1 MKKFFFSLMLCLMC
15 TPLVMAK
22 TDANIFGHVI
32 DSATGEHMP
41 FVNVMIKG
49 TSIGISTDATGHYFL
64 KNLPLGE
71 SVVIAK
77 SVGYTTEEVKV
88 NLHKNQSLELNFK
101 LKEDNFLLDEV
112 VVSANKN
119 ETTRRLAPS
128 LVNVIEAK
136 KFEFSGSAC
145 LADGISLQPG
155 VRLEDNCQNCGFTQV
170 RINGLDGHYSQ
181 ILIDSR
187 PIFSSLTG
195 VYGLEQIPANMIERV
210 EVVRGGGSALFGS
223 SAIGGTVNIIT
234 KTPSRNTAD
243 ISHTLT
249 SMGGSGSLDNV
260 TMANASLV
268 SGNNKAGAYIYGQLR
283 NREGYDHNDDGY
295 TEIPQIKSQSLG
307 MRSFLRVND
316 LSKITVEYH
325 GIHEFRRGGNK
336 LNELPHKANIAEMIE
351 HYINGGGINYDFIS
365 ANRKHRLNLFT
376 SLQSTSRDSYYGGT
390 GDESPESIEAAENSY
405 GKTEDLVVSSGAQY
419 TLSFNHLWFLPA
431 ELTLGL
437 EYNYDNLKD
446 NALGSKIKTYQ
457 IIRNYSGFF
466 QNEWKN
472 DKWGLLIGGRFDKH
486 NLVDKVIFS
495 PRANVRFNPT
505 KDINLRLSY
514 GAGFRAPQAF
524 DEDLHVSIASGELG
538 VIELADDLTE
548 EKSNSVSFSAD
559 YYKNFGNVKTNF
571 LVEAFFTD
579 LKDVFDLRRNEAAD
593 KDNLQYWERYN
604 ASGARVYGVT
614 LEARVVPIED
624 LNIQTG
630 WTIQRSRYK
639 EATTW
644 SEDAPAVK
652 KMFRTPD
659 VYGYLTI
666 NYSPIKH
673 LMASVNATYTGKM
686 LVQHLGETNVPT
698 DIAVNTPDF
707 FDMGIRVAY
716 DIPMYDLMTL
726 QVFAGVKNVF
736 NAYQK
741 DIDSGWNRDSAYIY
755 GPGLPRSYFAGAK
768 ILF

>member
-1 MKKFFFSLMLCLMC
+1 MRKLFLMMVMCLMC
-15 TPLVMAK
+15 TQFVMAK

-32 DSATGEHMP
+32 DGTTGEHMP

-71 SVVIAK
+71 NVIIAK
-77 SVGYTTEEVKV
+77 LVGYTTEEVKV
-88 NLHKNQSLELNFK
+88 DLHKGQSLELNFK
-101 LKEDNFLLDEV
+101 LKEDNFLLEEV

-136 KFEFSGSAC
+136 KFEFAGSAC

-187 PIFSSLTG
+187 PLFSSLTG

-243 ISHTLT
+243 VSHTLT
-249 SMGGSGSLDNV
+249 SMGGTGSLDNV

-295 TEIPQIKSQSLG
+295 TEIPEIKSQSLG
-307 MRSFLRVND
+307 MRSFIRFND
-316 LSKITVEYH
+316 QSKITVEYH
-325 GIHEFRRGGNK
+325 GIHEYRRGGNR
-336 LNELPHKANIAEMIE
+336 LDEIAHRANITEMVE
-351 HYINGGGINYDFIS
+351 HNINGGGINYDFLS
-365 ANRKHRLNLFT
+365 RNQKHRLNLFT
-376 SLQSTSRDSYYGGT
+376 SLQGTNRDSYYGGT
-390 GDESPESIEAAENSY
+390 ADESPESLEAAENSY
-405 GKTEDLVVSSGAQY
+405 GKTEDLVVTSGAQY
-419 TLSFNHLWFLPA
+419 TLSFDRLWFLPA
-431 ELTLGL
+431 DLTLGI
-437 EYNYDNLKD
+437 EYNFDNLKD
-446 NALGSKIKTYQ
+446 NSLGSKVKTYQ

-472 DKWGLLIGGRFDKH
+472 EKWGLLIGGRFDKH

-538 VIELADDLTE
+538 VIELAEDLTE
-548 EKSNSVSFSAD
+548 EKSHSVSFSAD

-571 LVEAFFTD
+571 LVEAFYTD
-579 LKDVFDLRRNEAAD
+579 LNDVFDLRRNEAAD

-614 LEARVVPIED
+614 LEARVVPIES

-639 EATTW
+639 ELTTW
-644 SEDAPAVK
+644 SDDAPAVK

-659 VYGYLTI
+659 VYGYLTV
-666 NYSPIKH
+666 NYSPIKR
-673 LMASVNATYTGKM
+673 LMASINATYTGKM
-686 LVQHLGETNVPT
+686 LVQHMGGSNIPT

-736 NAYQK
+736 NAFQK
-741 DIDSGWNRDSAYIY
+741 DLDSGWNRDSGYIY
-755 GPGLPRSYFAGAK
+755 GPALPRSYFAGAK